1 MTFRSLQ
8 QLEMKRIEMEIQFT
22 YQFNTMYVPKITG
35 MSLANNNNVS
45 FNSIVYNYSGSA
57 YFWLSEVANNI
68 SVITYF
74 WISL

>member
-8 QLEMKRIEMEIQFT
+8 HLEMKRIEMKIQFT

-35 MSLANNNNVS
+35 MSLANNNVS
-45 FNSIVYNYSGSA
+45 FNSIVYNYSRSA